1 MNSINQYIKKLDL
14 DISEENFIRVLFD
27 VFKFADKE
35 LTNLIGDYQKKTTR
49 VYDSSERKK
58 LRKRFYYGNTNLINF
73 KEFDDFV
80 VFKYD
85 EIAKKSLW
93 EQFHFRLKNYDEQ
106 SILLSIKT
114 RINLLSA
121 SNNDLGKAKEWINYY
136 QEKHKNTPYS
146 AIIIKFNTNIY
157 EQLNGDALNQLFQ
170 QSFDNLVNYRYLFIV
185 YEGEILSDSKNI
197 TWSLI
202 FKNILELENL
212 RQYKDSFFPFKK
224 EKKITELKNFLRS
237 RFPIDEKEASEIS
250 SNFYSSIAYGFKF
263 EDLLIKSNNN
273 EKILIMRKVQHDLS
287 QVPCPSCLSNQGKSN
302 SYPELFVKSFECS
315 NPQCPDR
322 SKSGRGKRYDEYG
335 TYRYFQMMQNSI
347 EDNRIDFDT
356 YYQWRRDIFESKDS
370 LDMISQFY
378 TWENEKIGLY
388 NTNWSKLKTNR
399 IYSEIEIDK
408 KTLTSSFEKTNLYRF
423 FEKISE
429 FKNEETKVIKLTR
442 EIELFNA
449 DSSLEI
455 NKLKLD
461 QIGCAITSP
470 PYYNAREYSQ
480 WGNILFYLIDMQIN
494 AQSIFNKIDNN
505 GAYLYNIGDIN
516 GNDNLYVDSNM
527 SNRRLPLG
535 AYTYLIFS
543 IIGWNVNG
551 NIIWDKGQVQS
562 KRNSTI
568 NLFAGYIRPINSYEH
583 IMIFQKT
590 PTSKNLSYIKQLS
603 PVIKINSK
611 GVNTYKHTAPYP
623 IQIVDTVESFLIPG
637 KYLLDPFLGSGTT
650 LIWCKNK
657 KIKGVGFELN
667 KTYYELAVSRIFN
680 TDVYSNIGL
689 FD

>member
-1 MNSINQYIKKLDL
+1 
-14 DISEENFIRVLFD
+14 
-27 VFKFADKE
+27 
-35 LTNLIGDYQKKTTR
+35 
-49 VYDSSERKK
+49 
-58 LRKRFYYGNTNLINF
+58 
-73 KEFDDFV
+73 
-80 VFKYD
+80 
-85 EIAKKSLW
+85 
-93 EQFHFRLKNYDEQ
+93 
-106 SILLSIKT
+106 
-114 RINLLSA
+114 
-121 SNNDLGKAKEWINYY
+121 
-136 QEKHKNTPYS
+136 
-146 AIIIKFNTNIY
+146 
-157 EQLNGDALNQLFQ
+157 
-170 QSFDNLVNYRYLFIV
+170 
-185 YEGEILSDSKNI
+185 
-197 TWSLI
+197 
-202 FKNILELENL
+202 
-212 RQYKDSFFPFKK
+212 
-224 EKKITELKNFLRS
+224 
-237 RFPIDEKEASEIS
+237 
-250 SNFYSSIAYGFKF
+250 
-263 EDLLIKSNNN
+263 
-273 EKILIMRKVQHDLS
+273 
-287 QVPCPSCLSNQGKSN
+287 
-302 SYPELFVKSFECS
+302 
-315 NPQCPDR
+315 
-322 SKSGRGKRYDEYG
+322 
-335 TYRYFQMMQNSI
+335 
-347 EDNRIDFDT
+347 
-356 YYQWRRDIFESKDS
+356 
-370 LDMISQFY
+370 MISQFY

-388 NTNWSKLKTNR
+388 NTNWFKLKTNR

-429 FKNEETKVIKLTR
+429 FKNEEKKVIKLTK
-442 EIELFNA
+442 EIELFNS